1 MITLNGQWKMK
12 QVKEKEWHQGT
23 VPGTV
28 YTDLLTQGLI
38 VDPYVGENE
47 DEVRDL
53 SYNDYLYEREFLISK
68 EVLNNERNLLICKGI
83 DTIADL
89 LVNGKQIGICENM
102 HREYEFDLT
111 GFLKEGVNRI
121 RVYFHSP
128 MKYMQKLYEKKPLW
142 GVTSTVPGYQYI
154 RKAHCMFGWDWGPKL
169 PDMGIWR
176 DIYIEEV
183 NGARIQNV
191 QIRQQNEEEV
201 SHLSVILK
209 NEVMPSDAAGMIAEC
224 RVYDPEGRELT
235 LQTEDVKE
243 TQIFQIEIKNPE
255 RWWPNGYGEQKLYRV
270 CVSLKGENQIIQEK
284 SIRFGIRD
292 FTVVRRPDEWGAGF
306 TFCINGMEIFAKGA
320 NYIPEDSIFGKR
332 SKERTERLLKDCRR
346 ANFNCIRVWGGGC
359 YPDDYFYD
367 LCDELG
373 LLVWQDFMF
382 ACAVYDLT
390 DSFYDNIRLEAR
402 DNIIR
407 LRNHPSLGMWCGNN
421 EMEGAWVGW
430 GIPQNQ
436 KLKQDY
442 LTMFERLIPQM
453 VEEYD
458 PDRFYW
464 PASPSSEGGF
474 EDPFDEGRGDAH
486 YWDVWHGKKPFEDIE
501 SKFFRFSSEYG
512 FEAIPS
518 MKTLRTVIHEDQFN
532 IVSPEMEKHQKC
544 IDNGPG
550 NVTLMYYLLQYYQL
564 PGTFERMVYATQS
577 LQSDFLEMAI
587 RHFRSHRERCSGS
600 TYWQIN
606 DTYPTIS
613 WATLDYYGRWKG
625 AHYVVKRSYGK
636 VISYVET
643 GADRVARL
651 YVSSDETRPLKLTC
665 RLELIEQGK
674 GVLHTEC
681 REISAEPLASTCVA
695 AFKIQEMKEL
705 RSRECYLHYEIQCE
719 EEVID
724 SGNRLLERPKKF
736 HFLDPHLTS
745 YVEETEEQER
755 ADEGKTGESRVKKQ
769 FRITVKAQQFARRVA
784 IEFTDADVILSDNYF
799 DLLPGESKT
808 VWVEEIRSEK
818 EVNQKTLSEEI
829 VLTSN
834 YDVAK

>member
-68 EVLNNERNLLICKGI
+68 EVLNNERNFLICKGI

-89 LVNGKQIGICENM
+89 FVNGKQIGSCENM
-102 HREYEFDLT
+102 HREYEFDLS

-176 DIYIEEV
+176 DIYIEEI

-201 SHLSVILK
+201 SHLSVIVK
-209 NEVMPSDAAGMIAEC
+209 NEVMPNDAAGIIAEC
-224 RVYDPEGRELT
+224 RVYDPERKELAM
-235 LQTEDVKE
+235 QTADAKE
-243 TQIFQIEIKNPE
+243 TQTFQIEIENPE

-270 CVSLKGENQIIQEK
+270 CVCLKRENQMIQEK

-332 SKERTERLLKDCRR
+332 STERTERLLKDCRK

-390 DSFYDNIRLEAR
+390 DSFYENIKLEAR

-518 MKTLRTVIHEDQFN
+518 MKTLRTVIHEEQFN

-564 PGTFERMVYATQS
+564 PTTFERTVYTTQS

-636 VISYVET
+636 VISYVEI
-643 GADRVARL
+643 GADRAARL
-651 YVSSDETRPLKLTC
+651 YVSSDETKPLKLTC
-665 RLELIEQGK
+665 KLELIEQGK
-674 GVLHTEC
+674 GELHTEC
-681 REISAEPLASTCVA
+681 REITAEPLTSSCVVS
-695 AFKIQEMKEL
+695 FKIPEMEEL
-705 RSRECYLHYEIQCE
+705 RSREGYLHYEIECDG
-719 EEVID
+719 EVID

-736 HFLDPHLTS
+736 HFLDPHLIF
-745 YVEETEEQER
+745 YVEEWEEEKRKLTE
-755 ADEGKTGESRVKKQ
+755 KQ
-769 FRITVKAQQFARRVA
+769 FKITVNAQQFARRVG
-784 IEFTDADVILSDNYF
+784 IEFTDTDVILSDNYF

-829 VLTSN
+829 YLTSN

>member
-1 MITLNGQWKMK
+1 MITLSGQWKMK

-201 SHLSVILK
+201 SHLSVVLK
-209 NEVMPSDAAGMIAEC
+209 NEVIQSDAAGMIAEC

-292 FTVVRRPDEWGAGF
+292 FMVVRRPDEWGTGF

-346 ANFNCIRVWGGGC
+346 ANFNCIRVGGGGC
-359 YPDDYFYD
+359 YP
-367 LCDELG
+367 
-373 LLVWQDFMF
+373 
-382 ACAVYDLT
+382 A
-390 DSFYDNIRLEAR
+390 
-402 DNIIR
+402 
-407 LRNHPSLGMWCGNN
+407 
-421 EMEGAWVGW
+421 
-430 GIPQNQ
+430 
-436 KLKQDY
+436 DY
-442 LTMFERLIPQM
+442 L
-453 VEEYD
+453 
-458 PDRFYW
+458 
-464 PASPSSEGGF
+464 
-474 EDPFDEGRGDAH
+474 
-486 YWDVWHGKKPFEDIE
+486 
-501 SKFFRFSSEYG
+501 
-512 FEAIPS
+512 
-518 MKTLRTVIHEDQFN
+518 
-532 IVSPEMEKHQKC
+532 
-544 IDNGPG
+544 
-550 NVTLMYYLLQYYQL
+550 
-564 PGTFERMVYATQS
+564 
-577 LQSDFLEMAI
+577 
-587 RHFRSHRERCSGS
+587 
-600 TYWQIN
+600 
-606 DTYPTIS
+606 
-613 WATLDYYGRWKG
+613 
-625 AHYVVKRSYGK
+625 
-636 VISYVET
+636 
-643 GADRVARL
+643 
-651 YVSSDETRPLKLTC
+651 
-665 RLELIEQGK
+665 
-674 GVLHTEC
+674 
-681 REISAEPLASTCVA
+681 
-695 AFKIQEMKEL
+695 
-705 RSRECYLHYEIQCE
+705 
-719 EEVID
+719 
-724 SGNRLLERPKKF
+724 
-736 HFLDPHLTS
+736 
-745 YVEETEEQER
+745 
-755 ADEGKTGESRVKKQ
+755 
-769 FRITVKAQQFARRVA
+769 
-784 IEFTDADVILSDNYF
+784 
-799 DLLPGESKT
+799 
-808 VWVEEIRSEK
+808 
-818 EVNQKTLSEEI
+818 
-829 VLTSN
+829 
-834 YDVAK
+834 

>member
-1 MITLNGQWKMK
+1 MITLNGQWRMK
-12 QVKEKEWHQGT
+12 QAGESQWNEGK

-28 YTDLLTQGLI
+28 YTDLLAGKMMK
-38 VDPYVGENE
+38 DPYVGENE
-47 DEVRDL
+47 DEVCQL
-53 SYNDYLYEREFLISK
+53 SNYDYIYEREFRIT
-68 EVLNNERNLLICKGI
+68 EETFLNDRNLLVCKGI
-83 DTIADL
+83 DTIADIEI
-89 LVNGKQIGICENM
+89 NGKRIGSCNNM
-102 HREYEFDLT
+102 HREYEFDVT
-111 GFLKEGVNRI
+111 NFLKKGENKIRI
-121 RVYFHSP
+121 YFHSP
-128 MKYMQKLYEKKPLW
+128 LKYIQKLYEKKPLW

-176 DIYIEEV
+176 DIYIEEMRT
-183 NGARIQNV
+183 ARIQNV
-191 QIRQQNEEEV
+191 QIRQKNGDELSRLHITMNNE
-201 SHLSVILK
+201 ILG
-209 NEVMPSDAAGMIAEC
+209 NAGEGLTAEC
-224 RVYDPEGRELT
+224 EIFDPEGRSIAVLT
-235 LQTEDVKE
+235 GGAKQQQTFR
-243 TQIFQIEIKNPE
+243 TGIEKPE
-255 RWWPNGYGEQKLYRV
+255 RWWPNGYGEQKLYQV
-270 CVSLKGENQIIQEK
+270 CVRLKKKDHVIDEK
-284 SIRFGIRD
+284 TVRFGIRD
-292 FTVVRRPDEWGAGF
+292 LTIVRRPDEWGAGF
-306 TFCINGMEIFAKGA
+306 TFCINGLEIFAKGA

-332 SKERTERLLKDCRR
+332 SRERTQQLLKDCCS

-373 LLVWQDFMF
+373 LMVWQDFMF

-390 DSFYDNIRLEAR
+390 DSFYENIKLEVR

-407 LRNHPSLGMWCGNN
+407 LRDHPSLGMWCGNN

-453 VEEYD
+453 VEKYD

-501 SKFFRFSSEYG
+501 SKYFRFSSEYG

-518 MKTLRTVIHEDQFN
+518 MKTLKTVIHEDQFN

-564 PGTFERMVYATQS
+564 PSNFEGMVYATQS

-613 WATLDYYGRWKG
+613 WSTLDYYVRWKG
-625 AHYVVKRSYGK
+625 AHYVVKRSYGQL
-636 VISYVET
+636 ISYVEI
-643 GADRVARL
+643 GEDHRARL
-651 YVSSDETRPLKLTC
+651 YVSSDATMSMPLNYKI
-665 RLELIEQGK
+665 ELIDQEK
-674 GVLHTEC
+674 GVLHSEN
-681 REISAEPLASTCVA
+681 RDIVAEPLTSACVT
-695 AFKIQEMKEL
+695 AFRMPEMTEE
-705 RSRECYLHYEIQCE
+705 SRRNCYIHYEISRNSE
-719 EEVID
+719 ILD

-736 HFLDPHLTS
+736 HFLNPELNYAIVGFKIVVS
-745 YVEETEEQER
+745 
-755 ADEGKTGESRVKKQ
+755 AS
-769 FRITVKAQQFARRVA
+769 QFARRVG
-784 IEFTDADVILSDNYF
+784 IEFEDLDVILSDNYF
-799 DLLPGESKT
+799 DLLPGEVKT
-808 VWVEEIRSEK
+808 IWVQEVRSHQSASGRRLAESIR
-818 EVNQKTLSEEI
+818 
-829 VLTSN
+829 LTSN
-834 YDVAK
+834 YDIH